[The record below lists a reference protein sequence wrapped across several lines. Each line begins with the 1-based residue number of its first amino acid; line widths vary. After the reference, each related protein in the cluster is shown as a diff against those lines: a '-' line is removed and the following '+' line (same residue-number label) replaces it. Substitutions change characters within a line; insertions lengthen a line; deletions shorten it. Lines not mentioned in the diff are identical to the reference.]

1 MQRKYEKIMQEVDGR
16 IATIDLNGKNIVA
29 DSRAAIQFLKEK
41 LNEMKSFLLS
51 HPFENESEEILFFKH
66 QKPMLL
72 GRLIYFYKIY
82 KIESHR
88 PSCNDLAEEYY
99 MKRQEELKLFF
110 DRHVGFY
117 QYYRSGATYRDDHYF
132 LRGNQEVSC
141 ETETYDFQ
149 DEPEFSTGYDRLVA
163 RIIATEMLYAHH
175 TTRRRTLSQPKENE
189 LSSVL
194 LKEYCWTDKKAAAV
208 ELIYALHNAG
218 SINNGQL
225 GIIELVN
232 LFETVF
238 HIDLSNV
245 YHTFKAIRER
255 KINRTVY
262 LDFMKERLLKR
273 LEDDDTE

>member
-1 MQRKYEKIMQEVDGR
+1 MRSVDAKI
-16 IATIDLNGKNIVA
+16 AAIDLNGSNIIA
-29 DSRAAIQFLKEK
+29 DSRDAIQFLKEK

-51 HPFENESEEILFFKH
+51 HPFQSEKEEILFFKH

-117 QYYRSGATYRDDHYF
+117 QYYRSGASYRDAHYF

-175 TTRRRTLSQPKENE
+175 TTRRRTLSQPKESE

-194 LKEYCWTDKKAAAV
+194 LKEYNWTDKKAAAV
-208 ELIYALHNAG
+208 ELIYALHSAG

-225 GIIELVN
+225 DIIELVN
-232 LFETVF
+232 LFEIVF

-245 YHTFKAIRER
+245 YHTFKAIKER

-262 LDFMKERLLKR
+262 LDVMRDRLLKR
-273 LEDDDTE
+273 LEEDDNK

>member
-1 MQRKYEKIMQEVDGR
+1 MKEVESR
-16 IATIDLNGKNIVA
+16 MATLDLNKKDIIA
-29 DSRAAIQFLKEK
+29 DCRAMVCFLKEK
-41 LNEMKSFLLS
+41 LTDMKTFLLS
-51 HPFENESEEILFFKH
+51 HHFQSDENEILFFKH

-88 PSCNDLAEEYY
+88 PPCDELAEEYY

-110 DRHVGFY
+110 DRHVAFY
-117 QYYRSGATYRDDHYF
+117 QYYRSGATYRDTHYF

-149 DEPEFSTGYDRLVA
+149 DEPEFSTGYDRLAA

-175 TTRRRTLSQPKENE
+175 TTRRRTLSRPKEDE

-194 LKEYCWTDKKAAAV
+194 LKEYTWTDKKAAAV
-208 ELIYALHNAG
+208 ELIYAIHRAG

-225 GIIELVN
+225 DIIELVN
-232 LFETVF
+232 LFEVVF

-245 YHTFKAIRER
+245 YHIYKALRER

-262 LDFMKERLLKR
+262 LDLLKERLLKK
-273 LEDDDTE
+273 LDDDDDK

>member
-1 MQRKYEKIMQEVDGR
+1 MQITYERIMQEVDGR
-16 IATIDLNGKNIVA
+16 IATIDLNGTNIVA
-29 DSRAAIQFLKEK
+29 DSRVMIQFLKEK
-41 LNEMKSFLLS
+41 LNEMKLFLLS
-51 HPFENESEEILFFKH
+51 HPFQNESEEILFFKH

-82 KIESHR
+82 RIESHR
-88 PSCNDLAEEYY
+88 PPCHELAEEYY

-110 DRHVGFY
+110 DRHVAFY
-117 QYYRSGATYRDDHYF
+117 QYYRSGATYRDAHYF
-132 LRGNQEVSC
+132 LRGNHEVST
-141 ETETYDFQ
+141 ETETYDFE
-149 DEPEFSTGYDRLVA
+149 DIPEFSTGYDRLVA

-175 TTRRRTLSQPKENE
+175 TTRRRALSEPKEE

-218 SINNGQL
+218 SVNNGQL
-225 GIIELVN
+225 DIIELVN
-232 LFETVF
+232 LFEIVF

-245 YHTFKAIRER
+245 YHIFKAIRER

-262 LDFMKERLLKR
+262 LDLLKERLLKK
-273 LEDDDTE
+273 LDDDDEK